1 MRARIPV
8 EPLRPVFGSCRVTL
22 PHKPPYT
29 LSKDRDDRDRQL
41 NALLELVAPE
51 TERLIQRTPRERRRE
66 PTRRLEACG
75 QLMRAASMQR
85 SSVRAP

>member
-1 MRARIPV
+1 M
-8 EPLRPVFGSCRVTL
+8 SCRVTL

-29 LSKDRDDRDRQL
+29 LSKDRDDRGREL
-41 NALLELVAPE
+41 NALLELVARLRTRPPHAWPDAPLLPGDQIYADQVAPE

-75 QLMRAASMQR
+75 
-85 SSVRAP
+85 